1 MPERVLFL
9 AQQTEPVDSRVPPHG
24 SGAHVAAS
32 LAALRLSFD
41 VLPVF
46 AETGQG
52 DQVAA
57 QSKLRSLVPG
67 RIRGLRQD
75 LLAVVADRRFGKS
88 ALGAARGFQPDV
100 VYARSEYFAT
110 APLRVARAL
119 GVPLVLEVNGLLAAD
134 ARTMYRS
141 FAEPAGALIER
152 RNLRKADA
160 VVTVS
165 DGLAE
170 RLVSLGARTQRLT
183 VVPNAVPDARVTAM
197 PRRAGESKVI
207 GWIGHLM
214 NWHAEA
220 LLLLADVAPLVL
232 RRAPDV
238 RFRIIGDGPRLAEV
252 RDRARSRGV
261 AHAFDFIGAVPY
273 EEVPEALQY
282 VDFGV
287 IPDVFDYAFP
297 VKLVEMGAGGLA
309 VAAPRSRELDAMLRP
324 DVEYLPFARRDP
336 EALASAILELVG
348 NNEKRDLLAAGLHQA
363 VQARFTWSAVAAQ
376 LKRIV
381 EDVVRT

>member
-9 AQQTEPVDSRVPPHG
+9 AQQTGPVDSRVPPHG

-32 LAALRLSFD
+32 LAALRMSFD
-41 VLPVF
+41 VLPLF
-46 AETGQG
+46 AQTGQDG
-52 DQVAA
+52 QPGAKP
-57 QSKLRSLVPG
+57 KLRSLVPG
-67 RIRGLRQD
+67 RIRGMRQD
-75 LLAVVADRRFGKS
+75 LLTVAADRRFGVR
-88 ALGAARGFQPDV
+88 ALEAARPFRPDI

-119 GVPLVLEVNGLLAAD
+119 GVPLVLEVNGLLATD

-141 FAEPAGALIER
+141 LAEPAGALIER

-165 DGLAE
+165 AGLAE
-170 RLVSLGARTQRLT
+170 RLATLGARKQRLI
-183 VVPNAVPDARVTAM
+183 VVPNAVPDARVTAV

-232 RRAPDV
+232 RGAPDV
-238 RFRIIGDGPRLAEV
+238 RFRIVGDGPRLAEV
-252 RDRARSRGV
+252 RERTRSRGV

-273 EEVPEALQY
+273 EQVPHALQH
-282 VDFGV
+282 VDVGV

-297 VKLVEMGAGGLA
+297 VKLVEMGAAGLA
-309 VAAPRSRELDAMLRP
+309 VAAPRSRDLDAMLEP
-324 DVEYLPFARRDP
+324 DVEYRPFVRRDP
-336 EALASAILELVG
+336 EALAEAILDLVG
-348 NNEKRDLLAAGLHQA
+348 NDEKRDRLAASLHMA
-363 VQARFTWSAVAAQ
+363 VKARFTWSAVAAQ
-376 LKRIV
+376 LKRVV
-381 EDVVRT
+381 EDVART